1 MSEYLIAEGSLPIE
15 IVNDDEL
22 NYEYNP
28 SLSSADRYAF
38 SSSLANKKMDSIA
51 SNIAFKVQGMG
62 VLVFDYYVNTGIK
75 GEGYAEP
82 GMGDKAFYG
91 INTKI
96 AANTEMLRYY
106 NFITDAYKTKIGYM
120 GADLGSDDYSKAQ
133 GALGWQ
139 RGAIAIS
146 GAENEITTIYIAYV
160 KDSGDDPNFP
170 SEDMFALANVMFV
183 QGERTINFS
192 SNTSTGSVTAKTG
205 KSL

>member
-1 MSEYLIAEGSLPIE
+1 
-15 IVNDDEL
+15 
-22 NYEYNP
+22 
-28 SLSSADRYAF
+28 
-38 SSSLANKKMDSIA
+38 
-51 SNIAFKVQGMG
+51 MG

-75 GEGYAEP
+75 GEEAYAEP

-139 RGAIAIS
+139 RGTIAVPKTRLRQYTLLTLKTVAMI
-146 GAENEITTIYIAYV
+146 
-160 KDSGDDPNFP
+160 
-170 SEDMFALANVMFV
+170 
-183 QGERTINFS
+183 RTS
-192 SNTSTGSVTAKTG
+192 RAKTC
-205 KSL
+205 LRLLT